1 MAYVHRCLIVPASL
15 QPTAQAMC
23 AQLAGEG
30 GAGMFT
36 TGLSATGTAPA
47 SHYISV
53 GMIVDTFA
61 YVMSDPAIMYQV
73 CIDAG
78 MNVTLAQ
85 CEYILSICDI
95 SDEQAQVALDR
106 LGLKL
111 VQENIL

>member
-1 MAYVHRCLIVPASL
+1 
-15 QPTAQAMC
+15 MC
-23 AQLAGEG
+23 AQLAGES

-36 TGLSATGTAPA
+36 TGLSADGTIPA

-53 GMIVDTFA
+53 GMIEDTFA

-106 LGLKL
+106 LGLQL
-111 VQENIL
+111 VQETL